1 MEVPLHET
9 STFHGLNPMKIPM
22 IYIWKGM
29 NFHSKFKH
37 FSSSAYNFL
46 MLQGQVSVPSTSPG
60 RLKLN
65 APFVLLCY
73 KIQQQSS
80 PTSQYIVSSV

>member
-1 MEVPLHET
+1 MEVPFHET

-46 MLQGQVSVPSTSPG
+46 MLQAFHQLRQVD
-60 RLKLN
+60 